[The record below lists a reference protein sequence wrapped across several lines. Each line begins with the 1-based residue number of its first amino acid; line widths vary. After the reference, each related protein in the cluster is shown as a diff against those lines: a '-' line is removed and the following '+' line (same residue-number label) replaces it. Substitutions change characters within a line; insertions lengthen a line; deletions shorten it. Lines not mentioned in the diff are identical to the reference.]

1 LHNEAGARS
10 QPPEGAS
17 RQHRRAVGRP
27 EKNLCTD
34 RKKGGLVNDEALLLG
49 LLQGGHDTILVDGAD
64 GRSGYAQR
72 YPSILLRDVEA
83 LFLQVGVEL
92 TLGFVVGVRYVVA
105 YAGTLAGQ
113 ITNSGHDIE
122 GLDDAIPKRAANIG
136 KIQPNTKL
144 AENEE

>member
-1 LHNEAGARS
+1 
-10 QPPEGAS
+10 
-17 RQHRRAVGRP
+17 
-27 EKNLCTD
+27 
-34 RKKGGLVNDEALLLG
+34 LLG
-49 LLQGGHDTILVDGAD
+49 
-64 GRSGYAQR
+64 
-72 YPSILLRDVEA
+72 DVEA

-136 KIQPNTKL
+136 KIQPTTKSQID
-144 AENEE
+144 

>member
-1 LHNEAGARS
+1 LHNEADANTSLPQKPGISTGAKLAG
-10 QPPEGAS
+10 PKKP
-17 RQHRRAVGRP
+17 
-27 EKNLCTD
+27 KNLPQ
-34 RKKGGLVNDEALLLG
+34 KGGLVNDEALFLR
-49 LLQGGHDTILVDGAD
+49 LLQGGHDAILVDGAD
-64 GRSGYAQR
+64 GRGSYFQR
-72 YPSILLRDVEA
+72 NPSILLRDVEA

-136 KIQPNTKL
+136 KIQPITKS
-144 AENEE
+144 